1 MDMKRPRTRNSIRNS
16 PVQSL
21 SSRLTTNVASG
32 VTAVFL
38 LRLLTKLY
46 CGIVHVRKLMDDNQ
60 VSSTLKKLVEITNQ
74 SAMETDTILY
84 QHLVRFTEN
93 QCTAPGKKV
102 IQRQQYIMLDW
113 ENVKV
118 NVK

>member
-1 MDMKRPRTRNSIRNS
+1 MDMKRPRTRNRIRNS

-21 SSRLTTNVASG
+21 SRLTTNVASG

-46 CGIVHVRKLMDDNQ
+46 CGIVNVRKLMDDNQ

-74 SAMETDTILY
+74 SAMGTATILY
-84 QHLVRFTEN
+84 QH
-93 QCTAPGKKV
+93 
-102 IQRQQYIMLDW
+102 
-113 ENVKV
+113 
-118 NVK
+118 